1 MKATPTCLFAASAM
15 LILPALPSFAD
26 GDGNWKRGRIYYRAA
41 CTSCHTAEI
50 GESISPASKKIAE
63 WETWIE
69 TPEGAEHLA
78 EYVSQDY
85 RASIAPDNK
94 VAEKFAPIANEDL
107 WADIR
112 AFVVYGAADSATPAT
127 CN

>member
-1 MKATPTCLFAASAM
+1 MKTTLTCLFAASAM
-15 LILPALPSFAD
+15 LILPAAESFAE

-50 GESISPASKKIAE
+50 GESISPASKRIAE
-63 WETWIE
+63 WEEWIE

-78 EYVSQDY
+78 QYVSQDY
-85 RASIAPDNK
+85 RAEIAPDNK
-94 VAEKFAPIANEDL
+94 VAEKFAPIANDDL

-112 AFVVYGAADSATPAT
+112 AFVIYGAKDSATPAT